1 MEENEWR
8 VMVLQRV
15 ELGKSVR
22 VKGEWETLFMDRGEI
37 EERERERNLVWK
49 WRRRKRGG

>member
-22 VKGEWETLFMDRGEI
+22 VKGEWETLFMERGKI
-37 EERERERNLVWK
+37 EEREKFSLEAEK
-49 WRRRKRGG
+49 EKRGG